1 VKRAIRSNQTRILRA
16 RITKTVLAVLAVTA
30 ALATNVVAVA
40 RAGLLQPGRGKIF
53 FGLTDSGVAGQFT
66 EFTEA
71 VGKHPA
77 VIETFRSW
85 GGDLRGSIKRW
96 ETAVARPMLHITTAD
111 PNDGHQIVSPHGIAL
126 GKGDHYLL
134 NLNHYFWAHKMRA
147 YLRPLG
153 EPNRCLNPYAAYECD
168 GAPRPGYDSPRWYKQ
183 AFRRMYIILHGGGK
197 VSRIDAR
204 LARIGLPPL
213 KNGPNGVLP
222 GGLPRAPVAVVWSP
236 LPAGSPEI
244 KKNLPRHF
252 YPGSRFVDWIGTD
265 FYSDYPDWKSL
276 SSIYSLARH
285 KPFTLTEWGL
295 NGSDDSRFVK
305 RLFAW
310 VQHHSRCRMLVYY
323 QDFGSSSP
331 YRLEN
336 YPASL
341 AVVRRRL
348 SSNAFPEYAFEPP
361 TLPPPPPGGVSP

>member
-1 VKRAIRSNQTRILRA
+1 VKRAIQSNQTRVFRA
-16 RITKTVLAVLAVTA
+16 RITTTVLAALAVFA
-30 ALATNVVAVA
+30 ALAANMIAVA
-40 RAGLLQPGRGKIF
+40 RAGMLEPGRGKIF
-53 FGLTDSGVAGQFT
+53 FGLTDSGLESQFT
-66 EFTEA
+66 EFAEA
-71 VGKHPA
+71 VGKHPP

-85 GGDLRGSIKRW
+85 GADLRGSLRRW
-96 ETAVARPMLHITTAD
+96 ETASARPILHITTAD
-111 PNDGHQIVSPHGIAL
+111 PNDGHQIVSPRAIAL
-126 GKGDHYLL
+126 GRGDHYLL
-134 NLNHYFWAHKMRA
+134 NLNHYFWAHGLRA

-168 GAPRPGYDSPRWYKQ
+168 GSARPGYDSPRWYKQ

-197 VSRIDAR
+197 VPKIDAR
-204 LARIGLPPL
+204 LEGLGLPPL
-213 KNGPNGVLP
+213 NNGAEGVLP

-244 KKNLPRHF
+244 KKNLPGNF
-252 YPGSRFVDWIGTD
+252 YPGSRYVDWAGTD

-276 SSIYSLARH
+276 NRIYSQFR

-305 RLFAW
+305 QLFAW
-310 VQHHSRCRMLVYY
+310 VQRHPRCRMLVYY
-323 QDFGSSSP
+323 QDFGYSSP

-341 AVVRRRL
+341 AVVRRKL
-348 SSNAFPEYAFEPP
+348 SSPVFPEYAFEPP
-361 TLPPPPPGGVSP
+361 VLPPPPPGGVSP